1 MTKDLTQ
8 GRPLNLILGFAI
20 PVLFGMLFQQF
31 YNLVDTMIVGKILG
45 PDALAAV
52 GSTGSLN
59 FMIIGFCNGVCS
71 GFAIPMAQAF
81 GAKDEKALKQFIGS
95 CFWLCA
101 VFSVIMAVATG
112 LLCKPILRLMKTP
125 ADILED
131 AYRYIVIIFWGIPV
145 TYLYNMLS
153 GMIRSVG
160 DSKTPVLFLG
170 IASVLNIVLDVVL
183 ITVIPMGV
191 AGAATATVIAQG
203 VSGVA
208 CLFYIK
214 KRFPILKPEG
224 RQWRLD
230 KRCAGKLCAMGL
242 PMGLQYSVTAIGSVI
257 LQSAVNSL
265 GTLYVASVT
274 AGSKL
279 GLIFCCPFDALG
291 ATIATY
297 GGQNIGAGRVN
308 RIGEGV
314 KVCMTLGSVYSLLV
328 FGLFFTMGDRLVLL
342 FVDVENAQIIANARM
357 FLVYNSL
364 FYVPLTAVNVYRFV
378 IQGVGYSQLAILAG
392 VFEMAARAAV
402 GLIFVP
408 MVGFAAACVASP
420 SAWVAAD
427 MFLIPAYLYCMRS
440 LRRKMAAQAERERRE
455 AEGGKAVLRKQ
466 RLSPQRQ

>member
-8 GRPLNLILGFAI
+8 GRPLHLILGFAI
-20 PVLFGMLFQQF
+20 PVLLGMLFQQF

-59 FMIIGFCNGVCS
+59 FMVLGFCNGVCT

-81 GAKDEKALKQFIGS
+81 GAKNEKELKTYIGN
-95 CFWLCA
+95 CVWLCA
-101 VFSVIMAVATG
+101 LFAVVMAVTTG
-112 LLCKPILRLMKTP
+112 LLCRPILRLMKTP
-125 ADILED
+125 EDILED

-153 GMIRSVG
+153 GMIRAVG
-160 DSKTPVLFLG
+160 DSRTPVFFLAL
-170 IASVLNIVLDVVL
+170 ASILNIALDIVL

-191 AGAATATVIAQG
+191 AGAAVATVIAQG
-203 VSGVA
+203 ISGIG

-214 KRFPILKPEG
+214 KRFSVLKPEG
-224 RQWRLD
+224 SQWRLEG
-230 KRCAGKLCAMGL
+230 RYARKLCAMGI

-274 AGSKL
+274 TGSKL
-279 GLIFCCPFDALG
+279 SLIFCCPFDALG

-297 GGQNIGAGRVN
+297 GGQNIGAGKVR
-308 RIGEGV
+308 RIGDGV
-314 KVCMTLGSVYSLLV
+314 RVCMTLGSVYSLLA
-328 FGLFFTMGDRLVLL
+328 FGLFFLAGDKLTLL
-342 FVDVENAQIIANARM
+342 FVDEVNAQIIANARL
-357 FLVYNSL
+357 FLIYNSL
-364 FYVPLTAVNVYRFV
+364 FYVPLAAVNVYRFV
-378 IQGVGYSQLAILAG
+378 IQGIGYSQVAILAG

-408 MVGFAAACVASP
+408 SIGFTAACVASP
-420 SAWVAAD
+420 AAWVAAD
-427 MFLIPAYLYCMRS
+427 LFLIPTYLYCMRR
-440 LRRKMAAQAERERRE
+440 LGRRLGERS
-455 AEGGKAVLRKQ
+455 GQMQPGRKPCH
-466 RLSPQRQ
+466 SVKV